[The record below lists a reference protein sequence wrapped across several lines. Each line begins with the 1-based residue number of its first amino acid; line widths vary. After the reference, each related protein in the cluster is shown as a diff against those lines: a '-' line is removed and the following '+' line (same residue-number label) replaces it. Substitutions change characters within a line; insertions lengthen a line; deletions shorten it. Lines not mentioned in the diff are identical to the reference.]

1 MEVKDLTEVLLE
13 IEEVKIVDLKLS
25 RTWRGMVCQIPS
37 YYYERLIKFVYSSYL
52 TDDINKYVLITI
64 K

>member
-1 MEVKDLTEVLLE
+1 MKLKDLINIMLE

-25 RTWRGMVCQIPS
+25 RTWRGMACEIPP
-37 YYYERLIKFVYSSYL
+37 YYYERLIKYAYSSYFI
-52 TDDINKYVLITI
+52 DDVNKYIIINL